1 MRIKILA
8 ISILLLSFN
17 ACKVKN
23 VDAPKPEVGIS
34 KQVAR
39 PLSNINLPI
48 SIQIAD
54 LEQSINKQFNGVLYN
69 DDSYENNNND
79 NLILRVS
86 KISNININSVGDKIN
101 IVAPLEIYV
110 KGRLK
115 KDFFSLFD
123 QNVGIDEAKDALFR
137 VNISVSSKVSID
149 QNWNVITKS
158 ETGFQ
163 WRERPYLE
171 LGPVKIP
178 IGSIIESTINSQ
190 VAKINEKLDAEITR
204 LVKIKPYAEQY
215 WNMIQNPIIVSE
227 VYKSYLSIK
236 PEFISVSTIKS
247 DGKRMYFYLGMRSD
261 ISVNSGD
268 VPKNINYKPL
278 PKLQQ
283 QQRNDS
289 AFNIYVGASIAF
301 KDATEIAKKE
311 YAGNTLSFDNNK
323 QIVTI
328 NDIEIYSNGD
338 KIGIML
344 NVNGLVKDGLFKKK
358 FKGVVYANGTPS
370 YDDKTQTL
378 FIKDFDFDVKS
389 KDVLV
394 GTAEWLFKG
403 TFRKQIESS
412 LKYPLASELERA
424 KNTAQK
430 SLDDLKFDKFKLSG
444 KIDKFEPYGVQIIED
459 RMEVVIQ
466 AKGNLNF
473 QLKSF

>member
-1 MRIKILA
+1 MRFKILA
-8 ISILLLSFN
+8 ISILTLSLN
-17 ACKVKN
+17 SCKVKN
-23 VDAPKPEVGIS
+23 VDAPRPKMGS
-34 KQVAR
+34 TKLVAR

-54 LEQSINKQFNGVLYN
+54 LEQSINRQFNGVLYN

-86 KISNININSVGDKIN
+86 KISNIKISSVGDKIN

-123 QNVGIDEAKDALFR
+123 QNVGIDESKDALFR

-190 VAKINEKLDAEITR
+190 VAKINEKLDAEITK

-215 WNMIQNPIIVSE
+215 WSMIQNPIVVSE

-236 PEFISVSTIKS
+236 PEFISVSSIKS
-247 DGKRMYFYLGMRSD
+247 DGKRMFFYLGMRSD
-261 ISVNSGD
+261 ISVNSGEA
-268 VPKNINYKPL
+268 PKNISYKPL

-283 QQRNDS
+283 QQKNDS
-289 AFNIYVGASIAF
+289 VFNIYVGASIAF
-301 KDATEIAKKE
+301 KDATEIARKE
-311 YAGNTLSFDNNK
+311 YAGKTLSFDNNK
-323 QIVTI
+323 QVVTI

-338 KIGIML
+338 KIGVML

-370 YDDKTQTL
+370 YDEKTQTL
-378 FIKDFDFDVKS
+378 FIKDFDFDIKS

-403 TFRKQIESS
+403 TFRKQIENS
-412 LKYPLASELERA
+412 LRYPLASELERA

-430 SLDDLKFDKFKLSG
+430 SLDDLKFDKFSLTG
-444 KIDKFEPYGVQIIED
+444 KIEKFEPFGVQIVED